1 MIQARVK
8 QERQIQVKEIVYPEV
23 QTNVLQI
30 FSTICQVRH
39 DALNSP
45 N

>member
-23 QTNVLQI
+23 QNKCVANFFNNMSSQTRRI
-30 FSTICQVRH
+30 K
-39 DALNSP
+39 
-45 N
+45 

>member
-23 QTNVLQI
+23 QNRCVENFFNNMSSQTRRI
-30 FSTICQVRH
+30 K
-39 DALNSP
+39 
-45 N
+45 